1 MLLLL
6 LAWLL
11 IWRAPFSLEIMRL
24 WLDGGMDVASLWNAT
39 IPPPP
44 HPSFNTQS
52 HITRLAMETVCWWRS
67 EQNRNVCFYFLRVIN
82 RPIVWRWSA
91 NSLALA
97 LVDKDLVKYAW
108 RFGGTRS
115 PFRQTVSPY
124 RNRTLF
130 NKNTFSRVNYL
141 KQKRGCSG
149 KDLPVSLSLEF
160 EPLAAAFAFFWGE
173 MDMLLLFCGWSIG
186 RRKEQK
192 EVPNY
197 VGDMMN
203 NMILIAGGENDFF

>member
-67 EQNRNVCFYFLRVIN
+67 EQNRNVCFYFLRVII
-82 RPIVWRWSA
+82 RPIDWRWSA

-108 RFGGTRS
+108 RFGGTRP

-160 EPLAAAFAFFWGE
+160 EPLAAARR
-173 MDMLLLFCGWSIG
+173 LLSFGGKWICCCCF
-186 RRKEQK
+186 
-192 EVPNY
+192 
-197 VGDMMN
+197 VGDPLEEEKN
-203 NMILIAGGENDFF
+203 RRRSPITWGTWWTIWF